1 MIAYNPLAGGV
12 LTGRYQQGQDVEAGS
27 RLALDN
33 SGPMS
38 QRRYWN
44 DVVFAQIEGLKAFF
58 EARGKSLTHVALAW
72 VLAQPDVTYAI
83 LGASKPPVTTCG
95 SRSRARATPAPRCVS
110 RSTRDG
116 PGSYW

>member
-1 MIAYNPLAGGV
+1 MPGDVIAYNPLAGGV

-72 VLAQPDVTYAI
+72 
-83 LGASKPPVTTCG
+83 CW
-95 SRSRARATPAPRCVS
+95 RSRT
-110 RSTRDG
+110 
-116 PGSYW
+116 